1 MRITDKCDVHRF
13 GILTLRVLT
22 GKRPVEYMEDD
33 VVVLCDVVM
42 EALDDG
48 RVEEYV
54 DQKHRGNF
62 PVREGNS
69 SSKTWFDLRI
79 SSSIN
84 TTDMDELIRILELIQ
99 CPSECPEELEI
110 SYVE

>member
-62 PVREGNS
+62 PVR
-69 SSKTWFDLRI
+69 
-79 SSSIN
+79 
-84 TTDMDELIRILELIQ
+84 
-99 CPSECPEELEI
+99 
-110 SYVE
+110 